1 MTTQNAVTQAE
12 FARMI
17 GCARS
22 YVTALKKADRL
33 VLNAIGSVLVEESR
47 QRIAETS
54 DPNRDDVAQRCAADR
69 GKNIAVDAAE
79 TALRWQENRPKTI
92 PESEL
97 EEKIGNSYQA
107 ARAVKEKF
115 SAMTAKLDYERA
127 VGKVI
132 EKSEVKDAAVDLVTM
147 FRQNIENMP
156 HRTAPEL
163 VGKDLDQIRATLKQE
178 VHAALA
184 ELEKEL
190 TKRLEELGSNE

>member
-1 MTTQNAVTQAE
+1 MATLITQAE
-12 FARMI
+12 FARLENK
-17 GCARS
+17 ARS
-22 YVTALKKADRL
+22 YITALKNAGRL
-33 VLNAIGSVLVEESR
+33 VMEGDKVNVEASR
-47 QRIAETS
+47 ARIKETA
-54 DPNRDDVAQRCAADR
+54 DPNRDDVKTRWEADR
-69 GKNIAVDAAE
+69 QKPNPAVDDQNAANS
-79 TALRWQENRPKTI
+79 AD
-92 PESEL
+92 
-97 EEKIGNSYQA
+97 KIGNSYQA

-132 EKSEVKDAAVDLVTM
+132 DKTEVKAAAADLVTM

-163 VGKDLDQIRATLKQE
+163 VGKDLDQIRAILKQE
-178 VHAALA
+178 VHTALA